1 MKATPIRLKAIVTLF
16 MVGTFLGLGLCIFN
30 LTQAKFAG
38 ALLALGF
45 AFSMMAAAVNPRSI
59 FRNNQETREDVSHKV
74 SQTLSPKSNATD
86 GATKKA
92 QQLNLLMGA
101 CYIASLSIFLVG
113 KFIA

>member
-1 MKATPIRLKAIVTLF
+1 MKATPSRLKAVVTLF

-45 AFSMMAAAVNPRSI
+45 AFSMMAAAVNPRLI
-59 FRNNQETREDVSHKV
+59 FTNNEKIGGDVSQKAK
-74 SQTLSPKSNATD
+74 QTLGPNSGVTD
-86 GATKKA
+86 DASKKA
-92 QQLNLLMGA
+92 HQLNLLMA
-101 CYIASLSIFLVG
+101 VCYIASLSIFLVG